1 MLLIGWECDV
11 DLVEMRRERES
22 AVTRGAGLGSDTAIH
37 GMTLTKSASTSGG
50 VQVFGRLG
58 AALLLTSI
66 ILCSG
71 APAAQEKCASLR
83 RAPTRSA
90 SAVRQFRGIL
100 RFDAREAAHR
110 TSATRIEERQ
120 SAKLRRSNGGVV
132 GGLEAILIFGAGL
145 GGGFPECETVSVQKI
160 LPAGDARHL

>member
-11 DLVEMRRERES
+11 DLVEMRREREA

-66 ILCSG
+66 ILRSG
-71 APAAQEKCASLR
+71 APAAQEKCASL
-83 RAPTRSA
+83 
-90 SAVRQFRGIL
+90 L
-100 RFDAREAAHR
+100 RPIFNRE
-110 TSATRIEERQ
+110 
-120 SAKLRRSNGGVV
+120 
-132 GGLEAILIFGAGL
+132 
-145 GGGFPECETVSVQKI
+145 PEG
-160 LPAGDARHL
+160 PAGDFLPGIPPPGGGWS